1 MKTILL
7 GQNKIPVPAIIQ
19 GTMRFDRLTTK
30 EVAAMF
36 ENDLENG
43 TNFVDTANCYGKPE
57 GLVESI
63 IGKTFAENPGLR
75 DKLVLQSKGGI
86 TFYPDGRPYHNYS
99 KEHLLK
105 TLDASLSRLQTDHLD
120 YFLLHRADALFRPEE
135 VAEAFEIM
143 KRDGKV
149 LHFGV
154 SNDVPYGI
162 ELLQKYCSVP
172 IEVNQMQFSI
182 AHADMCV
189 QPIATNNHD
198 FYAVD
203 RDCGVLNYC
212 RLKDITIQA
221 WSPFQYGFIDGVF
234 IDNPKYQEVNDA
246 MQKVAD
252 KYGVNKTTIAIAWIL
267 RHPADMQ
274 VVCGTTRIER
284 FNDCCKAC
292 DIELTYE
299 DWYNIYLA
307 AGYPIM

>member
-7 GQNKIPVPAIIQ
+7 GQNKSPVPAIIQ

-120 YFLLHRADALFRPEE
+120 YFLLHRVDALFRPEE

>member
-1 MKTILL
+1 MKTISL
-7 GQNKIPVPAIIQ
+7 GQNKIPAPAIIQ
-19 GTMRFDRLTTK
+19 GTMRFDGMTTK

-36 ENDLENG
+36 DLAMENG
-43 TNFVDTANCYGKPE
+43 TNFIDTANCYGKPE

-75 DKLVLQSKGGI
+75 QKLAVQSKGGI
-86 TFYPDGRPYHNYS
+86 TFYTDGRPYHNYS

-105 TLDASLSRLQTDHLD
+105 TLDASLGRLNTDYLD

-135 VAEAFEIM
+135 IAEAFEII
-143 KRDGKV
+143 KKQGKV

-154 SNDVPYGI
+154 SNEVPYGI
-162 ELLQKYCSVP
+162 ELIQKYCSMP

-182 AHADMCV
+182 VHADMCV
-189 QPIATNNHD
+189 QPIATNNHE

-203 RDCGVLNYC
+203 RDGGILNYC

-221 WSPFQYGFIDGVF
+221 WSPFQFGFIDGVF
-234 IDNPKYQEVNDA
+234 IDNPKYQKVNDA

-252 KYGVNKTTIAIAWIL
+252 NYGVNKTTIAVAWIL
-267 RHPADMQ
+267 RHPANMQ
-274 VVCGTTRIER
+274 VVCGTTRPER
-284 FNDCCKAC
+284 FTDCCKAC

>member
-7 GQNKIPVPAIIQ
+7 GQNTIPVPAIIQ
-19 GTMRFDRLTTK
+19 GTMRFDRLTTN

-36 ENDLENG
+36 HNDLENG

-120 YFLLHRADALFRPEE
+120 YFLLHRVDALFRPEE
-135 VAEAFEIM
+135 VAEAFDIM
-143 KRDGKV
+143 KREGKV

>member
-1 MKTILL
+1 MKTIFL
-7 GQNKIPVPAIIQ
+7 GQSKIPAPAIIQ
-19 GTMRFDRLTTK
+19 GTMRFDGMTTK

-36 ENDLENG
+36 NLALENR
-43 TNFVDTANCYGKPE
+43 TNFIDTANCYGKPE

-75 DKLVLQSKGGI
+75 DKMVVQSKGGI
-86 TFYPDGRPYHNYS
+86 TFYADGRPYHNYS

-105 TLDASLSRLQTDHLD
+105 TLEASLNRLKTDHLD
-120 YFLLHRADALFRPEE
+120 YFLLHRADALFQPEE
-135 VAEAFEIM
+135 IADAFEVM
-143 KRDGKV
+143 KKEGKV

-154 SNDVPYGI
+154 SNEVPYGI
-162 ELLQKYCSVP
+162 ELIQKYCSMP
-172 IEVNQMQFSI
+172 IEINQMQFSI
-182 AHADMCV
+182 VHADMCV

-198 FYAVD
+198 FYAID
-203 RDCGVLNYC
+203 RDGGILNYC

-252 KYGVNKTTIAIAWIL
+252 QYGVSKTTIAVAWIL
-267 RHPADMQ
+267 RHPANMQ
-274 VVCGTTRIER
+274 VVCGTTRPDR
-284 FNDCCKAC
+284 FTDCCKAC

-299 DWYNIYLA
+299 DWYNIYLS

>member
-19 GTMRFDRLTTK
+19 GTMRFDRLTTN

-36 ENDLENG
+36 HNDLENG

-120 YFLLHRADALFRPEE
+120 YFLLHRVDALFRPEE
-135 VAEAFEIM
+135 VAEAFDIM
-143 KRDGKV
+143 KREGKV

-284 FNDCCKAC
+284 CKAC

>member
-7 GQNKIPVPAIIQ
+7 GQNKTPVPAIIQ
-19 GTMRFDRLTTK
+19 GTMRFDRLTTS
-30 EVAAMF
+30 EVAAVF
-36 ENDLENG
+36 RNDLENG

-63 IGKTFAENPGLR
+63 IGRTFAENPGLR

-86 TFYPDGRPYHNYS
+86 TFFPDGRPYHNYS

-120 YFLLHRADALFRPEE
+120 YFLLHRVDALFRPEE
-135 VAEAFEIM
+135 VAEAFDIM
-143 KRDGKV
+143 KREGKV

-154 SNDVPYGI
+154 SNDVPYDI
-162 ELLQKYCSVP
+162 ELLRKYCSVP

-198 FYAVD
+198 FYAAD
-203 RDCGVLNYC
+203 RDGGVLNYC

-221 WSPFQYGFIDGVF
+221 WSPFQYGFCEGVF
-234 IDNPKYQEVNDA
+234 IDSPKYPELNDA

>member
-1 MKTILL
+1 MKTIEL
-7 GQNKIPVPAIIQ
+7 GQNKIKVPAIIQ
-19 GTMRFDRLTTK
+19 GTMRFDALSTD

-36 ENDLENG
+36 ENAIECG

-63 IGKTFAENPGLR
+63 LGQTFAEHPGLR
-75 DKLVLQSKGGI
+75 EKLVLQSKGGI

-99 KEHLLK
+99 KEHLLN
-105 TLDASLSRLQTDHLD
+105 TLDASLKRMQTDHLD
-120 YFLLHRADALFRPEE
+120 YFLLHRSDALFRPEE

-143 KRDGKV
+143 HKQGKV

-154 SNDVPYGI
+154 SNEVPYGI
-162 ELLQKYCSVP
+162 ELLQKYCQIP

-182 AHADMCV
+182 VHADMCV
-189 QPIATNNHD
+189 QPIATNNHE

-203 RDCGVLNYC
+203 RDGGILNYC

-234 IDNPKYQEVNDA
+234 IDNPKYPEVNEA

-252 KYGVNKTTIAIAWIL
+252 RYGVNKTTVAVAWIL

-274 VVCGTTRIER
+274 VVCGTTKADR
-284 FNDCCKAC
+284 FRDCCKAC
-292 DIELTYE
+292 EIELTYE
-299 DWYNIYLA
+299 DWYDIYLA

>member
-75 DKLVLQSKGGI
+75 DKLILQSKGGI

-120 YFLLHRADALFRPEE
+120 YFLLHRVDALFRPEE

>member
-120 YFLLHRADALFRPEE
+120 YFLLHRVDALFRPEE

-267 RHPADMQ
+267 RHPADMP

>member
-1 MKTILL
+1 MKMIPL
-7 GQNKIPVPAIIQ
+7 GQNKTPSPAIIQ
-19 GTMRFDRLTTK
+19 GTMRFDRLSTK
-30 EVAAMF
+30 EIAGMF
-36 ENDLENG
+36 NLAIENNA
-43 TNFVDTANCYGKPE
+43 NYIDTANCYGKPE

-63 IGKTFAENPGLR
+63 LGKTLAENPGLR
-75 DKLVLQSKGGI
+75 DKLILQSKGGI
-86 TFYPDGRPYHNYS
+86 TFYEDGRPFHNYS
-99 KEHLLK
+99 KDHLLK

-120 YFLLHRADALFRPEE
+120 YFLLHRVDALFRPEE
-135 VAEAFEIM
+135 IAEAFEIM
-143 KRDGKV
+143 KTSGKV

-162 ELLQKYCSVP
+162 ELIQKYCSMP

-182 AHADMCV
+182 VHADMCV

-198 FYAVD
+198 FYAID

-252 KYGVNKTTIAIAWIL
+252 KYGVSKTTIAVAWIL
-267 RHPADMQ
+267 RHPANMQ
-274 VVCGTTRIER
+274 VVCGTTRPER
-284 FNDCCKAC
+284 YQDCCKAC